1 MPHATPT
8 PIEGVHYFQPPEGF
22 CLTGRDGLVNIT
34 WDDLPI
40 PLGEADY
47 RSALESGAPGYDQVG
62 SGIFQ
67 ALRRNPECANADRY
81 ASILQKAYPHIIADI
96 GGEAI
101 MLDAREIEL
110 PYLDRKIA
118 LLKIMALIER
128 DNAGLWRE
136 IGRTLMEKGSR
147 LEATHL
153 AVQSWYGAEK
163 FLSLA
168 LELEPDDLHTC
179 YQYGEIR
186 YVLGHYD
193 QALALWEPL
202 LLRCTEAERQNIE
215 SRIAAIRAGELPKV
229 PPLDYLTALSVAFER
244 HQEDDLYEAAAIVED
259 VLADPVFCAQFP
271 LAEVHRFLEQCYLKL
286 HGKPGAPQGRC

>member
-1 MPHATPT
+1 MPYAKPT
-8 PIEGVHYFQPPEGF
+8 PIEGVHYFEPPEGY
-22 CLTGRDGLVNIT
+22 CLTGRDGLVDMP

-40 PLGEADY
+40 PLSEADY
-47 RSALESGAPGYDQVG
+47 RLALESGAPGYDQVG
-62 SGIFQ
+62 NGIFQ
-67 ALRRNPECANADRY
+67 ALRRNPECANAELY
-81 ASILQKAYPHIIADI
+81 ADILQKAYPHIIADI

-118 LLKIMALIER
+118 LLKIMALIEP

-163 FLSLA
+163 FMSRA
-168 LELEPDDLHTC
+168 LKLEPDDPHTC

-186 YVLGHYD
+186 YMLGHYD
-193 QALALWEPL
+193 QALTLWESL
-202 LLRCTEAERQNIE
+202 LERCAEAERKRIE
-215 SRIAAIRAGELPKV
+215 IRIAAIRAGELPKV

-244 HQEDDLYEAAAIVED
+244 HQDDDLFEAAAIVED
-259 VLADPVFCAQFP
+259 VLSDPVFCAQFP
-271 LAEVHRFLEQCYLKL
+271 LAEVYRFLEQCYLKL
-286 HGKPGAPQGRC
+286 NGRPGASQGRC